1 MTQCE
6 ACCFYNYDEEY
17 DEYICD
23 VDLDEDEMVR
33 FLSGRGTAPT
43 GGPATNTARPAAIGG
58 NIGGF
63 FHRPVIQWPCRTRGA
78 KGE

>member
-6 ACCFYNYDEEY
+6 TCCFYNDDEEY

-33 FLSGRGTAPT
+33 FLSGRGDCPYWRP
-43 GGPATNTARPAAIGG
+43 GDEYRTAR
-58 NIGGF
+58 
-63 FHRPVIQWPCRTRGA
+63 RQ
-78 KGE
+78 

>member
-6 ACCFYNYDEEY
+6 TCCFYNYDEEY

-33 FLSGRGTAPT
+33 FLSGRGDCRRIPH
-43 GGPATNTARPAAIGG
+43 RPASIGG

-63 FHRPVIQWPCRTRGA
+63 FHRPVIQ
-78 KGE
+78 